1 MGRSNGYRAVVLTTA
16 TYKPNIY
23 YILGSNGNYVLSTSQ
38 TFDKNATYYE
48 KLDNIFRP
56 VRGTEEKI
64 NEFPITNGYV
74 YFATDTGHIYLDKNG
89 ERIPVGGGKGASIY
103 YSTSTEIQ
111 QNDETYYVLDRS
123 MLNDPDTKCQVGDI
137 IINSDGS
144 FYRIS
149 LFPDDAPSEIWC
161 DRINAGGSGGEG
173 PSSLKKIS
181 VKIGAPA
188 TTNLINGQE
197 FYIDVTA
204 TSAVEADGSILDD
217 KLQITWSLSEKTSSG
232 AYSLYHSK
240 TIDVTQGETIKIEIG
255 SAMRENSTIKLMVY
269 AYGINSGKSS
279 TRSIDFNTANLEL
292 RPAENFSNLNLFET
306 TNVSIQCNVIG
317 NTEKLLYY
325 YWDDQV
331 LEDMPL
337 ALGAQATVLQSYNV
351 PASLATHGR
360 HTVRIELYQDVNG
373 SNGLKAGEL
382 SFEIAV
388 KGNSDNPII
397 WVNGY
402 KKVYYDYEIIQ
413 IPFQVYDPLANTATI
428 HLYRSNKEIDGSP
441 RTITR
446 DAVSPKFELWEITD
460 AQTGAPN
467 SYSITCGEDERF
479 DRYDLTFE
487 VEETDKLKLAFPDK
501 MTLKFDAT
509 GRSNSESATNRERW
523 INPIEQFSNYV
534 GTFKDFNWYN
544 NGWLTDDDSK
554 THLRISNGAQFNISY
569 APMKFSAGVEGE
581 NSWTIEMQF
590 KVSNLK
596 NYQSLITNYTRYPN
610 DSKYWE
616 GFQAQIGSANGYT
629 NYDAYLRSILG
640 DKTDE
645 FCQVIERVEKVIN
658 TKAAIC
664 KFYDGERGF
673 CLGPQDAFFTTKQ
686 DTVNVNYVEDE
697 MVHLAIV
704 FNHNNQFISIYL
716 NGVLSGIAKST
727 IGGQFTINSNT
738 IEFNSEYCDVNLYKL
753 RIYRTNL
760 AINYIDLNLAAD
772 QKDIDVYDQ
781 TNLALYNSALY
792 EYQFNYENML
802 EYNKTHPDNEL
813 MPYVIWTTHG
823 KTEDDNKLPYSK
835 ANVINASMEFHN
847 VALDRAFVT
856 GQLNDLAT
864 KDGLTDE
871 ECLEKYGMTAV
882 QYYYLHHC
890 PSWHGDNIEMKVQG
904 TSSEFYPRRNYKCKT
919 KTKNETGKKVVNMY
933 MNEGPFEGTNTH
945 TNWFYYDNYTVG
957 TSKFTMK
964 IDFMESSGTYNVGF
978 ANLVNNA
985 YSKHP
990 LDDYNKAGAFVVI
1003 DKDNQI
1009 ITPVESLKNNYDP
1022 DTVYYY
1028 YNHKGNLKNT
1038 KDDELKSLSS
1048 ADDFILG
1055 PRGYAQKINQKKV
1068 LGGIE
1073 TEPIYSD
1080 DALASD
1086 IKDKLVECTNVWYYL
1101 ENSFKEYAIPDT
1113 QNYRTSVQGFPVLAF
1128 HKREDTGEIKYIGR
1142 YNMILDK
1149 GADEAYGFAIDNV
1162 FQKFADYKE
1171 VSKVAECWEFSDN
1184 IGTFCSFR
1192 DPNSRDNLEFKV
1204 LKEDGTQS
1212 LTENGA
1218 PIVANSFEYRYHN
1231 DSDDIDIVYDLTNAD
1246 TDNLSALAQN
1256 QGLTGL
1262 SPSNREP
1269 AREWLLDVMKNWEKA
1284 CAWIWSTCTDVVPTE
1299 KEIAMAIESNNWSA
1313 IESKYGKTQEK
1324 ITFDSPKHYGS
1335 KDYSYDSQECRLA
1348 KFQAE
1353 LADHFDIDYTATYFV
1368 MTEVFECYDSRG
1380 KNAMMASWG
1389 PLKEGGEYIWY
1400 PIFYDIDTQLGINN
1414 TGIPSF
1420 TFDIDATKDG
1430 CFSTNNSVL
1439 WTNFYKC
1446 YQNSYIRQKYRQLRG
1461 YTDSSINKDIF
1472 GTLTTPPLDTVA
1484 RIERWYLAD
1493 PDECG
1498 RGLTRTSTDKR
1509 PFLAMKGQRPLI
1521 ALNLDEYYKYI
1532 TITNNNISA
1541 GGGYLGQNGEWISD
1555 NSNGKPTGSFFYA
1568 LQGDRSLSR
1577 QQFLT
1582 DRLNYIDSWL
1592 KCGEFQRGEGSGQVW
1607 GRISANIPSEFPD
1620 LWVADPA
1627 QQGNTEGE
1635 NLEYAPY
1642 WTDET
1647 ETVKTNEFDAEY
1659 WVTLTPAR
1667 STYLTIGL
1675 DNNAIGGDSG
1685 AAGSDE
1691 TEDVSLKYK
1700 GSPVKIMFPVDIA
1713 EKIRTQPKKHQQL
1726 LYLYAASQ
1734 MTDLGDMSKLY
1745 WSEFHMTND
1754 CKKLTRLLLGNDNF
1768 DCLNNQG
1775 SQYGYYRHGTQPLS
1789 LKSMP
1794 LLQEMCL
1801 SGIRTSGSGG
1811 VTYDLSYSEKLKSFR
1826 ALRTDITSMTF
1837 AKGVA
1842 LNTLYLPDCT
1852 TNIKL
1857 TEARQLTN
1865 LLTEYPVTKGE
1876 NVGEYICEK
1885 GLYIEQLFD
1894 KDSPSTQINNITLI
1908 GDKLGYDSY
1917 KLISQVANLAKGE
1930 VQITVEGLDWCP
1942 YKLVDEGSIYD
1953 TENASLYYKD
1963 DKHYGFTPYEYVDE
1977 NTWNLNILN
1986 GEVYKLN
1993 QDIFDKQSD
2002 LITSDTLINKL
2013 ATDSKFKSATESQDI
2028 PSLKGII
2035 YIKNIDK
2042 VSEAYIRN
2050 DLQVKYPNLQFF
2062 FANVDKAYSAE
2073 FQLLESD
2080 GSYQVLETQKIDP
2093 SDISTT
2099 WFENPYTKYKKP
2111 TKLDHDF
2118 IGWATSP
2125 EGGDSIIEE
2134 TDEAW
2139 AATKEKLYKSGT
2151 YDYTFYAIFV
2161 LHRYAI
2167 SFYDGNG
2174 NLIVENP
2181 NKPIYDDTGKQVT
2194 MRISY
2199 GENIPEPSV
2208 IPTKDDSSLPLE
2220 ETYAF
2225 LGYSRKTNGEPIS
2238 SKNWSKEVA
2247 LEDRSYYSIFSEPQS
2262 VYLSPIDTKYLKLTK
2277 KINRNSQKEYY
2288 SIAVKD
2294 GIELSGKVVLPTTYE
2309 GLPIVEVEEGEQY
2322 ENYTKNGFDHNSK
2335 ITAIFWS
2342 PKGSMNL
2349 ENIGRNAFCYMPNL
2363 IYFDFPDS
2371 VNTIGMSAFYQSNL
2385 SYNNRMPANLGT
2397 YSSTYRSQGM
2407 VATGAF
2413 SNTQITKQTGKV
2425 LYINSALETIPYAY
2439 TFAYD
2444 VFEAI
2449 VFGENEVGKGS
2460 KITTIDTQAFC
2471 AASNRKTLV
2480 TRVDVF
2486 YDPEATN
2493 KETIMAALN
2502 GLEVTFKEGYTI
2514 NVQVAGS

>member
-1 MGRSNGYRAVVLTTA
+1 MGKSNGYRAIILTA
-16 TYKPNIY
+16 NTYKANTY
-23 YILGSNGNYVLSTSQ
+23 YVLDVRNNYILATGA
-38 TFDKNATYYE
+38 FDRNATYYE
-48 KLDNIFRP
+48 KLDNVFRP

-64 NEFPITNGYV
+64 NEFPITNGYI
-74 YFATDTGHIYLDKNG
+74 YFATDTGRIYMDKNG
-89 ERIPVGGGKGASIY
+89 ERIAVGGGKGASIY
-103 YSTSTEIQ
+103 YSTATDIQ
-111 QNDETYYVLDRS
+111 QNDETYYVLNKD
-123 MLNDPDTKCQVGDI
+123 MLDDPDVRYQIGDI

-149 LFPDDAPSEIWC
+149 LFPDNDPNEIWC
-161 DRINAGGSGGEG
+161 DRINAGGGGGEG

-204 TSAVEADGSILDD
+204 TSAVDVDGEILDD
-217 KLQITWSLSEKTSSG
+217 KLQITWSLSEKTSNGS
-232 AYSLYHSK
+232 YNLYHQK
-240 TIDVTQGETIKIEIG
+240 TIDINQGTTTKIEIG

-292 RPAENFSNLNLFET
+292 RAAENFSNLNLFEM

-325 YWDDQV
+325 YWDDEV

-337 ALGAQATVLQSYNV
+337 ALASNATILQSYNIA
-351 PASLATHGR
+351 PALATHGR
-360 HTVRIELYQDVNG
+360 HKVRIELYQNVNG
-373 SNGLKAGEL
+373 TNGLKAGEL
-382 SFEIAV
+382 NFEIAV
-388 KGNSDNPII
+388 KGNSNNPII

-402 KKVYYDYEIIQ
+402 KNIYYDYETIQ
-413 IPFQVYDPLANTATI
+413 IPFQVYDPMSNTATV
-428 HLYRSNKEIDGSP
+428 HLYRSNKEINGAP
-441 RTITR
+441 RSITR
-446 DAVSPKFELWEITD
+446 DAVNPKFELWEITD

-467 SYSITCGEDERF
+467 TYSITCGEDERF

-501 MTLKFDAT
+501 MTLNFDAT

-523 INPIEQFSNYV
+523 SNPIENYNYYI
-534 GTFKDFNWYN
+534 GKFKDFNWYN

-554 THLRISNGAQFNISY
+554 THLRISNGAQFSINY
-569 APMKFSAGVEGE
+569 DPMIFSSGIEGK

-610 DSKYWE
+610 DTQYWE
-616 GFQAQIGSANGYT
+616 SFQAQMGDANGYT

-645 FCQVIERVEKVIN
+645 FCQTIERVEKVIN

-686 DTVNVNYVEDE
+686 DTVNVSYVEDE

-704 FNHNNQFISIYL
+704 FSQSNQFISIYL

-727 IGGQFTINSNT
+727 IGGIFTINSNA

-753 RIYRTNL
+753 RIYNTNL

-781 TNLALYNSALY
+781 TNLALYNSALN

-802 EYNKTHPDNEL
+802 DYNKNHPDNAL

-856 GQLNDLAT
+856 GELNDLAA

-871 ECLEKYGMTAV
+871 ECQEKYGMTAV

-990 LDDYNKAGAFVVI
+990 LDDYNKAGAFQVLDSDSTI
-1003 DKDNQI
+1003 EEEATEYSKG
-1009 ITPVESLKNNYDP
+1009 
-1022 DTVYYY
+1022 TVYTY
-1028 YNHKGNLKNT
+1028 YNHKGNPKQTNDPNEPDNIKLTSK
-1038 KDDELKSLSS
+1038 E
-1048 ADDFILG
+1048 DFDLG
-1055 PRGYAQKINQKKV
+1055 PYALYQKLMAEDPTTYTKLKVADESSPKYNKWYIMVPGYKK
-1068 LGGIE
+1068 
-1073 TEPIYSD
+1073 YS
-1080 DALASD
+1080 
-1086 IKDKLVECTNVWYYL
+1086 
-1101 ENSFKEYAIPDT
+1101 IPDT

-1149 GADEAYGFAIDNV
+1149 GSDEAYGFAIDNV
-1162 FQKFADYKE
+1162 YQKFAGNKE
-1171 VSKVAECWEFSDN
+1171 LSKVAECWEFSDN

-1192 DPNSRDNLEFKV
+1192 DPNNRENLEFKV
-1204 LKEDGTQS
+1204 LKEDGTQN

-1231 DSDDIDIVYDLTNAD
+1231 DADDIDIVYDLANAD
-1246 TDNLSALAQN
+1246 TDNLNTLAKN
-1256 QGLTGL
+1256 QRLNTL

-1284 CAWIWSTCTDVVPTE
+1284 CAWVWSTCTDVVPTE

-1532 TITNNNISA
+1532 TITNNNINA

-1582 DRLNYIDSWL
+1582 DRLNYINSWL

-1620 LWVADPA
+1620 LWVADQA
-1627 QQGNTEGE
+1627 QEGNVEGE
-1635 NLEYAPY
+1635 KLDYSPY

-1647 ETVKTNEFDAEY
+1647 KTTKTNEFDAEY

-1675 DNNAIGGDSG
+1675 DNNAIGGDTG
-1685 AAGSDE
+1685 AEGSDE

-1700 GSPVKIMFPVDIA
+1700 GSPVKIEFPVDIA
-1713 EKIRTQPKKHQQL
+1713 NNIMNQPKKHQQL

-1768 DCLNNQG
+1768 DCLDNNR
-1775 SQYGYYRHGTQPLS
+1775 SKHGYYRLGTQPLS

-1801 SGIRTSGSGG
+1801 SGIRTSGTG

-1842 LNTLYLPDCT
+1842 LDTLYLPDCT

-1894 KDSPSTQINNITLI
+1894 KDNPSTQINNITLI

-1917 KLISQVANLAKGE
+1917 KLVSQVANLAKGE
-1930 VQITVEGLDWCP
+1930 VQITIEGVDWCP
-1942 YKLVDEGSIYD
+1942 YKLIDEGSIYN
-1953 TENASLYYKD
+1953 ELQSELYFKD
-1963 DKHYGFTPYEYVDE
+1963 DKHYGFTPYEYVNE
-1977 NTWNLNILN
+1977 ETWKLNILN
-1986 GEVYKLN
+1986 NEVYKLN
-1993 QDIFDKQSD
+1993 SEMLNDQAEQLKVDD
-2002 LITSDTLINKL
+2002 LLVKFAN
-2013 ATDSKFKSATESQDI
+2013 DSKFKSATENQDI
-2028 PSLKGII
+2028 PTLKGII
-2035 YIKNIDK
+2035 FIKNNEYVD
-2042 VSEAYIRN
+2042 EAYIRN
-2050 DLQVKYPNLQFF
+2050 DLQIKYPNLQFF
-2062 FANVDKAYSAE
+2062 FNKVNKAYSAE
-2073 FQLLESD
+2073 FQFAEED
-2080 GSYQVLETQKIDP
+2080 GSYQVLETQKIAP
-2093 SDISTT
+2093 ENINTS
-2099 WFENPYTKYKKP
+2099 WFNNPYTTYKNP

-2125 EGGDSIIEE
+2125 EGGNTIIENS
-2134 TDEAW
+2134 DEAW
-2139 AATKEKLYKSGT
+2139 QALKEKMFSAEI
-2151 YDYTFYAIFV
+2151 YDYTFYAIFTI
-2161 LHRYAI
+2161 HKYAI
-2167 SFYDGNG
+2167 SFYDGN
-2174 NLIVENP
+2174 NQLIVIDSEN
-2181 NKPIYDDTGKQVT
+2181 PIYDDDGNQVT
-2194 MRISY
+2194 MRVAY
-2199 GENIPEPSV
+2199 GESIPEPNV
-2208 IPTKDDSSLPLE
+2208 IPVKDDSALPLE

-2225 LGYSRKTNGEPIS
+2225 LGYSRKTEGDPITD
-2238 SKNWSKEVA
+2238 KNWSKEIA
-2247 LEDRSYYSIFSEPQS
+2247 LEDRKYFSIFKQMS
-2262 VYLSPIDTKYLKLTK
+2262 VYDAPIDIKYLELTK
-2277 KINRNSQKEYY
+2277 QTNALGKEYY
-2288 SIAVKD
+2288 TVAVKS
-2294 GIELSGKVVLPTTYE
+2294 GIELSGKIVLPSSYNNIPIAMVAAGGPDVLGSSNVPTT
-2309 GLPIVEVEEGEQY
+2309 
-2322 ENYTKNGFDHNSK
+2322 NGFDHNTK
-2335 ITAIFWS
+2335 ITALFWS
-2342 PKGSMNL
+2342 PKNSNNL
-2349 ENIGRNAFCYMPNL
+2349 EAINANAFNGAVNMK
-2363 IYFDFPDS
+2363 YFDFPDS
-2371 VNTIGMSAFYQSNL
+2371 VCIIDNSAFYRCGLNL
-2385 SYNNRMPANLGT
+2385 NNKMPKNLGT
-2397 YSSTYRSQGM
+2397 YAILLGRNGFLGS
-2407 VATGAF
+2407 AAF
-2413 SNTQITKQTGKV
+2413 AESQITKDTGLI
-2425 LYINSALETIPYAY
+2425 LYINSKLQLIQYNYA
-2439 TFAYD
+2439 FARSCMTQ
-2444 VFEAI
+2444 V
-2449 VFGENEVGKGS
+2449 VFGYNEQGQGS
-2460 KITTIDTQAFC
+2460 CINTIHPDTFRQANI
-2471 AASNRKTLV
+2471 NRGV
-2480 TRVDVF
+2480 ISRIDVF
-2486 YDPEATN
+2486 YDPSQTSEDVIRTQLEALSDGTFVKVN
-2493 KETIMAALN
+2493 GVSQYTLN
-2502 GLEVTFKEGYTI
+2502 IQAV
-2514 NVQVAGS
+2514 N